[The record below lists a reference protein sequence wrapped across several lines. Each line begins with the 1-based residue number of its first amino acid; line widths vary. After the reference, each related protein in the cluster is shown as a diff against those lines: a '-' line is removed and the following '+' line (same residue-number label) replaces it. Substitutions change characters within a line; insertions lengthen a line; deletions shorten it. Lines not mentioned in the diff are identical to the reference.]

1 MAQSSSH
8 MNTTAVAGVS
18 MLSFKASS
26 APAAAAAARYSTL
39 HKLLVQQA
47 PRASVAG
54 LMGLLESAGFCSVQL
69 ATQLETYYVG
79 SNAFP
84 GFRSIITFEL

>member
-1 MAQSSSH
+1 LVNSFVRCFAA
-8 MNTTAVAGVS
+8 AV
-18 MLSFKASS
+18 
-26 APAAAAAARYSTL
+26 AAAAASRYSTL

-54 LMGLLESAGFCSVQL
+54 LMWLLESAGFGSVQL

-84 GFRSIITFEL
+84 GFRSIISFDL

>member
-1 MAQSSSH
+1 VHRYTLACCHSPHYCCFAHS
-8 MNTTAVAGVS
+8 
-18 MLSFKASS
+18 
-26 APAAAAAARYSTL
+26 AAAAASRYSTL

-47 PRASVAG
+47 PRGSVAG
-54 LMGLLESAGFCSVQL
+54 LMWLLESAGFSAVQL

-84 GFRSIITFEL
+84 GFRSVISFEL

>member
-1 MAQSSSH
+1 LKQYRNQAAA
-8 MNTTAVAGVS
+8 AVAV
-18 MLSFKASS
+18 
-26 APAAAAAARYSTL
+26 AAARYSTL

-47 PRASVAG
+47 PRGSVAG
-54 LMGLLESAGFCSVQL
+54 LMWLLESAGFSSVQL